1 MCDIKA
7 QIKAL
12 ARYAENDIG
21 GRASRSAV
29 TPGKGS
35 TISKAEVGGTVAW
48 KLETD
53 FSSLIQ
59 IYCMPTNN
67 MHSGKSFF
75 MSAADHKRPAA
86 ASGITIV
93 LGGSLAPEVVAREVV
108 TEDTSHWLRSMG
120 YKMLQKDF
128 MYTPANAGNLH
139 SAEQSIVLLFLHNRV
154 ELFPGRR
161 RGLKH

>member
-48 KLETD
+48 KLETG

-67 MHSGKSFF
+67 MQSGKSFF

-93 LGGSLAPEVVAREVV
+93 LGGSLAPEVVAHEVVAREVV
-108 TEDTSHWLRSMG
+108 AREVVAREVVAREVVAREVVAEDTSHWLRSMG

-128 MYTPANAGNLH
+128 MYTPATYTLESRA
-139 SAEQSIVLLFLHNRV
+139 
-154 ELFPGRR
+154 
-161 RGLKH
+161 

>member
-108 TEDTSHWLRSMG
+108 AEDTSHWLRSMG

-128 MYTPANAGNLH
+128 MYTPATYTLESRA
-139 SAEQSIVLLFLHNRV
+139 
-154 ELFPGRR
+154 
-161 RGLKH
+161 